1 MDCFVYSPEL
11 AGSKLSFPLVNL
23 FDIIYLFE
31 PSQVLIGKEFLD
43 SYSISA
49 PSIDGVILVTKFF
62 VESQMLRI
70 HVDS

>member
-1 MDCFVYSPEL
+1 MDCFVYSSEL

-43 SYSISA
+43 SYSIFA
-49 PSIDGVILVTKFF
+49 PSIDGVIMVTKFF